1 MFWRGTSRVFGK
13 YSNLMTSKIESLK
26 EKLKQAL
33 SSTARVIS
41 GDTNLKSKKDN
52 NKNLDK
58 FEFIELDNF
67 NSKNDFLKARAESDT
82 VALKKKFS
90 NNQIFKRNLPSNSS
104 CKSLYNITEKIRYEA
119 LGCKMLK
126 GIEKNIIGN
135 YHQKINLNKKD
146 QIKSKEEVAVIEAFE
161 LYMLKN
167 FHKIKLNSSS
177 AKMLSFWEKDFDKSI
192 FTHIE
197 FLKKNLEDQ
206 NIYSSHFSKILQE
219 MDIFQSEDN
228 EDRNEE
234 SQDNRQENTT
244 QENEKSDTDDKKDQ
258 DQQKEADTSLD
269 SDYNI
274 DEYKLDEQQVD
285 TDSEKQSS
293 EIIVKKNLKNLNIE
307 YKIFTTEFDEI
318 TKVENLENAD
328 EASKLRKTLDQQ
340 LIGFQDI
347 ITKLANK
354 LQRQLLAKQ
363 NRSWEFDLEDGLLDS
378 SKLPRIIMD
387 PYNSLSFKKEKDL
400 DFKDTVVTLLIDNS
414 GSMRGRPIT
423 IAAICADILS
433 RTLERCSVKVEILG
447 FTTKNWK
454 GGQSRELWNKKN
466 KPKTPGRLN
475 DLRHIIYKSGD
486 THWRQAKNNLGLM
499 LKEGLLKENIDGEA
513 ISWAFNRIK
522 KRKEERKILMVISD
536 GAPVD
541 DSTLSVNSGD
551 FLEKHLKKIVKFIED
566 KSEIEILAIG
576 IGHDVSRYYNKAI
589 KITDVSELGDVM
601 ISQLSS
607 LFEKKSKLH

>member
-1 MFWRGTSRVFGK
+1 M
-13 YSNLMTSKIESLK
+13 SNKSETLK

-41 GDTNLKSKKDN
+41 EDFDYVISK
-52 NKNLDK
+52 NKNK
-58 FEFIELDNF
+58 NSENFSFFEIDNL
-67 NSKNDFLKARAESDT
+67 NTRNDFVKARAESDSS
-82 VALKKKFS
+82 ALKKKFS
-90 NNQIFKRNLPSNSS
+90 DDLIFKKNSPTNSS
-104 CKSLYNITEKIRYEA
+104 CRSLYKIAEKVRYET
-119 LGCKMLK
+119 LGSKMLK
-126 GIEKNIIGN
+126 GVEKNLIENYNQIISLKN
-135 YHQKINLNKKD
+135 KD
-146 QIKSKEEVAVIEAFE
+146 QIKSKEDVPIIEAFE

-167 FHKIKLNSSS
+167 FYNINLDSI
-177 AKMLSFWEKDFDKSI
+177 ATKMLNIWKKDFDKSI
-192 FTHIE
+192 FHHIE
-197 FLKKNLEDQ
+197 FLKDNLENQ
-206 NIYSSHFSKILQE
+206 NIYSSRFTKILQE
-219 MDIFQSEDN
+219 MDIFDPNNEEYPNEENKEENQENPSNENDDSDFEDN
-228 EDRNEE
+228 KDHDQNEE
-234 SQDNRQENTT
+234 TDARM
-244 QENEKSDTDDKKDQ
+244 DT
-258 DQQKEADTSLD
+258 
-269 SDYNI
+269 DYNI
-274 DEYKLDEQQVD
+274 DEYKLDEQIL
-285 TDSEKQSS
+285 DSNSDKQNS
-293 EIIVKKNLKNLNIE
+293 EQIFQKKNLRDLDIE
-307 YKIFTTEFDEI
+307 YKIFSTEFDEI
-318 TKVENLENAD
+318 IKAENLENAD
-328 EASKLRKTLDQQ
+328 EANKLRKTLDQQ
-340 LIGFQDI
+340 LVGFQDI

-363 NRSWEFDLEDGLLDS
+363 NRAWEFDLEEGLLDS

-454 GGQSRELWNKKN
+454 GGQSREYWNNKG

-475 DLRHIIYKSGD
+475 DLRHIIYKGAD

-522 KRKEERKILMVISD
+522 RRKEERKILMIISD

-551 FLEKHLKKIVKFIED
+551 FLEKHLKKMVKFIED

-589 KITDVSELGDVM
+589 KISDVNELGDVM

-607 LFEKKSKLH
+607 LFEKKIKFH